1 MSYIERVL
9 QPGEEIKY
17 VSQLHWIVYLPG
29 ISLVTIGLIGFLF
42 SLLSFPGESTL
53 IAVVLTGTMCILGLA
68 SILQA
73 WFKRWTTEIV
83 VTNRRVIYKRGF
95 IRRYTTEMNMDKVE
109 SVHVDQS
116 FWGRI
121 LDYGTVIVRGT
132 GTGIEPL
139 HKIDSPLEF
148 RNFVT
153 AR

>member
-1 MSYIERVL
+1 MSYVKRVL
-9 QPGEEIKY
+9 QPGEEIKH

-29 ISLVTIGLIGFLF
+29 FVFLIVGLFGLILF
-42 SLLSFPGESTL
+42 IPTQSSPIPSVF
-53 IAVVLTGTMCILGLA
+53 MGLA
-68 SILQA
+68 FIFGLLGIFWA
-73 WFKRWTTEIV
+73 WFERLTTEIA
-83 VTNRRVIYKRGF
+83 VTNRRIIYKRGF

-121 LDYGTVIVRGT
+121 LDYGTIIVRGT